1 MDPSNRSMNSQ
12 PDSVTPFDNPFA
24 LVQSPIHMK
33 PEIEKKNLH
42 CQALWEKSM
51 TDIDLTRRYRKVSVM
66 IIHWEKEENV
76 DLEKAQDEV
85 RTLLQYLLAA
95 DCDLD

>member
-1 MDPSNRSMNSQ
+1 
-12 PDSVTPFDNPFA
+12 
-24 LVQSPIHMK
+24 MK

-42 CQALWEKSM
+42 GQALWEKLM
-51 TDIDLTRRYRKVSVM
+51 TDTDLTRRYRKVSVM

-95 DCDLD
+95 DCDPD